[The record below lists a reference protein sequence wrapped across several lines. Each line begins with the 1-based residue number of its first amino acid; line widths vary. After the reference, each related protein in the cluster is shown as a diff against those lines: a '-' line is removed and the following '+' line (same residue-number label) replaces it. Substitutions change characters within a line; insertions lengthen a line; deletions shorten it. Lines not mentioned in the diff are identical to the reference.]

1 MKHRSWERSLLT
13 ASRGL
18 PHLSARKCCLSA
30 THVRHTA
37 ASILPGPYAQYGE
50 RVPPRRK
57 FPTAARSAVARAR
70 YAKRRKRRLAGV
82 DNDLTP
88 EQWAV
93 IRDAWGGCAYC
104 QDTDVAVQCDCI
116 QPISRG
122 GRYTFENVVPA
133 CASCNAS
140 KHNGEVTA
148 WLRRKKLD
156 ERAFLFR
163 HSTIL
168 STLCPVEDEKPP
180 RGIA

>member
-1 MKHRSWERSLLT
+1 MLRRSTSECGPIPGVFTNSTRHVAAAIPPRS
-13 ASRGL
+13 S
-18 PHLSARKCCLSA
+18 
-30 THVRHTA
+30 
-37 ASILPGPYAQYGE
+37 AQYGE

-57 FPTAARSAVARAR
+57 FPAATRSAVARAR

-88 EQWAV
+88 AQWAE

-104 QDTDVAVQCDCI
+104 QATDVAVQRDCI

-148 WLRRKKLD
+148 WLRRKKLN

-163 HSTIL
+163 HATIL
-168 STLCPVEDEKPP
+168 STLRPEEDENQRP
-180 RGIA
+180 